1 MRRQLNWIAILV
13 SILII
18 LVLSLKCFLKS
29 MILAVMGDDSFE
41 WNIVIWSNNQAKFI
55 FYSFLLS

>member
-1 MRRQLNWIAILV
+1 MRRQLNRIAILV

-29 MILAVMGDDSFE
+29 MILAVMGDDSIE
-41 WNIVIWSNNQAKFI
+41 WKTAEPISKFNLI
-55 FYSFLLS
+55 K